1 MSNKKEKKSK
11 IEQKKKLQLA
21 RKEML
26 RQFKPLILAVAA
38 WAAAMMVFNI
48 NAFREDLFTFFVN
61 LTINSVI
68 LLGKITFLNIESSG
82 YPYISVA
89 GYKMAVIMECTAYH
103 FYIFVIFLS
112 LFSPV
117 SWKQR
122 LITLS
127 IFVPAVFLI
136 NSLRFI
142 TMGYIGKYFLQHF
155 HNVHDYLWNILFG
168 FLVFM
173 IWVWR
178 YNVSMPENLTL
189 EIEKK

>member
-1 MSNKKEKKSK
+1 MSTKKSEKSK

-21 RKEML
+21 RKEMF

-38 WAAAMMVFNI
+38 WTAAMMVFHI
-48 NAFREDLFTFFVN
+48 NAIRDDLFTFFVN
-61 LTINSVI
+61 FTIDSVV
-68 LLGKITFLNIESSG
+68 LLGKVIFIHIESSG
-82 YPYISVA
+82 YPYITVA
-89 GYKMAVIMECTAYH
+89 GYKMAVIMECTAYN

-127 IFVPAVFLI
+127 IFMPAVFFI

-142 TMGYIGKYFLQHF
+142 TMGYIGKYFPHQF
-155 HNVHDYLWNILFG
+155 DNIHDYLWNILFG
-168 FLVFM
+168 FLVFL

-178 YNVSMPENLTL
+178 YKVVMPEHLTP
-189 EIEKK
+189 EAHKN